1 MAMFLHRYL
10 VEGIA
15 WICSD
20 LLLQGENLDSDH
32 WWSDPVTAV
41 FEHRCL
47 VEGVDVEELFRC
59 PCGVKR

>member
-1 MAMFLHRYL
+1 MAMFLHHYL

-20 LLLQGENLDSDH
+20 LLLQGENQDSDH

-41 FEHRCL
+41 FEHHCL
-47 VEGVDVEELFRC
+47 VEGVVVEELFRC